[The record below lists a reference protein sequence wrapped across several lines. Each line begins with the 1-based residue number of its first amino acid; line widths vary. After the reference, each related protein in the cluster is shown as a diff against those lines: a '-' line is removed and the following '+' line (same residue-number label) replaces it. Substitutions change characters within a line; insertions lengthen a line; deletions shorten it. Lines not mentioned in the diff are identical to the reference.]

1 MRTFPYLLAILI
13 ALSAAGSLA
22 GERVYF
28 EDENLVI
35 GGEER
40 LDSDAEYI
48 RDIYP
53 EAKKGIESMLGLNLL
68 SRPTVLLV
76 GNRELFERIA
86 GSPYIAALAVPSE
99 KLILI
104 HISAATSKR
113 YVLNDTFKHELC
125 HLVLHDNIG
134 NVFLP
139 KWLDEGI
146 CQWISGSFGEM
157 LAGEGIAISR
167 FDMARRFIPLERLSI
182 NFPREREP
190 LSLAYKESLDFV
202 EYLTSHYGAKSLIQI
217 LQLLKAGE
225 YIDSAFPK
233 VLSKSFREVQDEWLV
248 NMQKSGEWL
257 VWGSEHLYD
266 ILFFVAAVLSI
277 LAFFRAKWKRSRYA
291 EMDEDEED

>member
-1 MRTFPYLLAILI
+1 MRMLSYLLAILI
-13 ALSAAGSLA
+13 ALSTTGTLA

-35 GGEER
+35 AGEEQ

-48 RDIYP
+48 RDVYS
-53 EAKKGIESMLGLNLL
+53 EAKRGIESMLGLRLL
-68 SRPTVLLV
+68 SRPAVLLIK
-76 GNRELFERIA
+76 NRELFEKIA
-86 GSPYIAALAVPSE
+86 GSPYIAALAMPSE
-99 KLILI
+99 KLIVI
-104 HISAATSKR
+104 HISTATSKR

-125 HLVLHDNIG
+125 HLVLHENIEY
-134 NVFLP
+134 VFLP

-157 LAGEGIAISR
+157 LAGEGITISR

-202 EYLTSHYGAKSLIQI
+202 EYLTSHYGARNLIQI
-217 LQLLKAGE
+217 LHLLRAGE

-233 VLSKSFREVQDEWLV
+233 VLSRSFREIEDEWLGD
-248 NMQKSGEWL
+248 MQKSGEWL

-266 ILFFVAAVLSI
+266 ILFFVAAVLSV

-291 EMDEDEED
+291 DMDEDEDD